1 MLCENRVRGA
11 ARAVSRLRIAVF
23 SPVRPVPSGIS
34 DYCEE
39 LLLRLAGELEIDLYL
54 DGYEP
59 KSSELARSVDCLP
72 AERFV
77 SAHGRAPYDLVV
89 YHLGNA
95 RCHDYIYPHL
105 YATPGLAV
113 LHDLSLHST
122 RLDTALESWTGEQYR
137 AEMIAAYGDRGATA
151 AELALA
157 GLHNRYLLRF
167 FPAFELPVR
176 ASAMTAVHEE
186 WVAERV
192 REAVPSAQVRSVPM
206 GIERR
211 EVPAKI
217 AAEVRT
223 RLGIDGGAFVVGTF
237 GMLTPEKRIH
247 RLLRA
252 FKWLLRGRPDARCLL
267 VGAAVEA
274 LDLDEMIR
282 ELELQGRVV
291 ATGRLP
297 MDDFIAHMA
306 ACDAVAFLRWPTQRE
321 TSAAMLR
328 VMSLGRAVVVSDLA
342 HLRDL
347 PDSATVRIPLV
358 GEEQAL
364 RRALLELAEN
374 RPMRERIGAA
384 AARHVAECHGWDQ
397 VGHRWLELIGE
408 AAELAAAGGIDTSF
422 LPLHLRKK

>member
-1 MLCENRVRGA
+1 M
-11 ARAVSRLRIAVF
+11 SRRRIAVF

-39 LLLRLAGELEIDLYL
+39 LLPRLAGELDIDLYL

-59 KSSELARSVDCLP
+59 ESAELARSVSCKP
-72 AERFV
+72 AAEFD
-77 SAHGRAPYDLVV
+77 SARGRAPYDLAV

-105 YATPGLAV
+105 YAIPGLTV
-113 LHDLSLHST
+113 LHELSLHST

-151 AELALA
+151 AELSLA

-186 WVAERV
+186 WLAERV
-192 REAVPSAQVRSVPM
+192 REAVPGAHVRSVPM

-211 EVPAKI
+211 DVPAES
-217 AAEVRT
+217 AAEARR

-247 RLLRA
+247 RLLSS
-252 FKWLLRGRPDARCLL
+252 FKWLLRRRPDARCLL
-267 VGAAVEA
+267 VGAAAEA
-274 LDLDEMIR
+274 LALDEVIR
-282 ELELQGRVV
+282 ELELQGVAI
-291 ATGRLP
+291 ATGPLP
-297 MDDFIAHMA
+297 MSDFLAHMA
-306 ACDAVAFLRWPTQRE
+306 ACDALAFLRWPTQRE

-328 VMSLGRAVVVSDLA
+328 AMSLGRTVVVSDLA

-347 PDSATVRIPLV
+347 PDSAAVKIPLV
-358 GEEQAL
+358 GEERTL
-364 RRALLELAEN
+364 RHALLELAEN
-374 RPMRERIGAA
+374 RPMRERIAAA
-384 AARHVAECHGWDQ
+384 AARHVAERHGWDP
-397 VGHRWLELIGE
+397 VGRRWLELIGE
-408 AAELAAAGGIDTSF
+408 ASELAAAGGIDISF
-422 LPLHLRKK
+422 LPPHLRRK